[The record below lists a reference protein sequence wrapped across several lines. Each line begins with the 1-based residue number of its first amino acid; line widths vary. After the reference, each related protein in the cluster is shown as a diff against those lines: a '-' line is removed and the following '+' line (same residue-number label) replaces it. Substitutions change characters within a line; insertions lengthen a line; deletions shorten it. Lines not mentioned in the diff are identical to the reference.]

1 MRDDHGMLL
10 SLLDSQICQ
19 TLRNTL
25 HKQISMP
32 TNTIDRALADL
43 KREFPGIDGTARGIV
58 YSLFFLTNHFAH
70 TGGRIL
76 EEFDLSWGEYLVI
89 STLRRHG
96 AQASMSPSSI
106 SESLGMSTGGVSNLL
121 RRMEKRGLVKRE
133 PSSHDGR
140 GVRVQI
146 TARGRKYAEA
156 ALSKI
161 SANQLEQ
168 LEILPAAERTR
179 LYDTLRGLVTQFESR
194 SASNSLQEAWSRT
207 RTPRR

>member
-1 MRDDHGMLL
+1 M
-10 SLLDSQICQ
+10 S
-19 TLRNTL
+19 
-25 HKQISMP
+25 

-43 KREFPGIDGTARGIV
+43 KREFPGIDGTVRGIV

-89 STLRRHG
+89 STLRRRG
-96 AQASMSPSSI
+96 ALASMSPSSI
-106 SESLGMSTGGVSNLL
+106 SESLGMTTGGVSNLL
-121 RRMEKRGLVKRE
+121 RRMEKRGLVKRA
-133 PSSHDGR
+133 PSSRDRR
-140 GVRVQI
+140 GVLVQI

-161 SANQLEQ
+161 SENQLEQ
-168 LEILPAAERTR
+168 LEILPPAERAQ
-179 LYDTLRGLVTQFESR
+179 LHATLRGLVTHLESR
-194 SASNSLQEAWSRT
+194 SASNSLLEAWSRN